1 MARGRVFTAPKAF
14 IKIDNEVAGY
24 VRNLTFS
31 ENVQRANVQG
41 LGSLTYQEA
50 PPVVYTCQ
58 WSVSQY
64 FISFNTPIMKKMLKK
79 FGSIAEIK
87 NSLVLGDIAF
97 DITVYAKTVS
107 SEDAATKLV
116 TEVDNT
122 FQFHNGTINTPF
134 TVNSLNSR
142 TSFNSTTVQLIQ
154 RARKNRKI
162 SFTVSIPQRYN

>member
-50 PPVVYTCQ
+50 PPVAYTCQ

-64 FISFNTPIMKKMLKK
+64 FISFNTPIMKNMLKK

-122 FQFHNGTINTPF
+122 GETIARLQDCLLNTQSFSVQEAGLAGTD
-134 TVNSLNSR
+134 
-142 TSFNSTTVQLIQ
+142 
-154 RARKNRKI
+154 I
-162 SFTVSIPQRYN
+162 SGIYLEPISMAG

>member
-64 FISFNTPIMKKMLKK
+64 FISFNTPVHDLTIEGKEYYRRHKSDIITSILS
-79 FGSIAEIK
+79 GSGID
-87 NSLVLGDIAF
+87 GYD
-97 DITVYAKTVS
+97 
-107 SEDAATKLV
+107 
-116 TEVDNT
+116 
-122 FQFHNGTINTPF
+122 INTGSTITGTLPLEEGQ
-134 TVNSLNSR
+134 TTAVSK
-142 TSFNSTTVQLIQ
+142 TFNLVATD
-154 RARKNRKI
+154 
-162 SFTVSIPQRYN
+162 SIPNGFEEIAPLFKRHPQNVYFLEKGWKKLM

>member
-1 MARGRVFTAPKAF
+1 MSRGNVYTAPKAY

-24 VRNLTFS
+24 VRNLNFS

-41 LGSLTYQEA
+41 LGSLTLQEA
-50 PPVVYTCQ
+50 PAVVYMCQ

-64 FISFNTPIMKKMLKK
+64 FISFNTPIMQKMLKK

-97 DITVYAKTVS
+97 DITMYAKTVA
-107 SEDAATKLV
+107 SEDANSKLV

-122 FQFHNGTINTPF
+122 GNTIARLQGCL
-134 TVNSLNSR
+134 VNSQ
-142 TSFNSTTVQLIQ
+142 SFQLQEGGIAGTDINGIYLEPIST
-154 RARKNRKI
+154 AG
-162 SFTVSIPQRYN
+162 

>member
-1 MARGRVFTAPKAF
+1 MGRGKVFTAPKAF
-14 IKIDNEVAGY
+14 IKIDNQVAGY

-58 WSVSQY
+58 WQVDQY
-64 FISFNTPIMKKMLKK
+64 FISFDTPVMKKMLKK
-79 FGSIAEIK
+79 FGTIAEIK

-97 DITVYAKTVS
+97 DITVYSKTVQ
-107 SEDAATKLV
+107 SEDQQTKFV

-122 FQFHNGTINTPF
+122 GQTIARLQGCL
-134 TVNSLNSR
+134 LNSQ
-142 TSFNSTTVQLIQ
+142 SFQLSEAGLAGVNIQ
-154 RARKNRKI
+154 GIYLEPI
-162 SFTVSIPQRYN
+162 SMAK

>member
-1 MARGRVFTAPKAF
+1 MARGKVFTAPQAF

-24 VRNLTFS
+24 CRNLNFS
-31 ENVQRANVQG
+31 ENVNRANVQG

-50 PPVVYTCQ
+50 PAVAYTCQ

-64 FISFNTPIMKKMLKK
+64 FISFDTPVMKKMLKK

-97 DITVYAKTVS
+97 DITMYAKTVA
-107 SEDAATKLV
+107 SEDAQSRLV

-122 FQFHNGTINTPF
+122 GKTIARLQGCL
-134 TVNSLNSR
+134 LNSQ
-142 TSFNSTTVQLIQ
+142 SFQLQEGGI
-154 RARKNRKI
+154 AGVDINGIYLEPI
-162 SFTVSIPQRYN
+162 SMAG

>member
-50 PPVVYTCQ
+50 PPVAYTCQ

-122 FQFHNGTINTPF
+122 GETIARLQGCLLNAQSFSVQEAGLAGTD
-134 TVNSLNSR
+134 
-142 TSFNSTTVQLIQ
+142 
-154 RARKNRKI
+154 I
-162 SFTVSIPQRYN
+162 SGIYLEPISMAG

>member
-24 VRNLTFS
+24 VRNLSFS

-50 PPVVYTCQ
+50 PPVAYTCQ

-87 NSLVLGDIAF
+87 NSLVLGDISF
-97 DITVYAKTVS
+97 DITVYSKMVS
-107 SEDAATKLV
+107 SEDASTKLV

-122 FQFHNGTINTPF
+122 GETIARLQGCL
-134 TVNSLNSR
+134 LNSQ
-142 TSFNSTTVQLIQ
+142 SFNIQEAGIAGTDISGIYLEPIST
-154 RARKNRKI
+154 AG
-162 SFTVSIPQRYN
+162 

>member
-50 PPVVYTCQ
+50 PPVAYTCQ

-122 FQFHNGTINTPF
+122 GETIARLQGCL
-134 TVNSLNSR
+134 LNAQ
-142 TSFNSTTVQLIQ
+142 SFSIQ
-154 RARKNRKI
+154 EAGLAGIDI
-162 SFTVSIPQRYN
+162 SGIYLEPISMAG

>member
-107 SEDAATKLV
+107 SEDASTKLV
-116 TEVDNT
+116 TEGDNT
-122 FQFHNGTINTPF
+122 GETIARLQGCLLNTQSFSVQEAGLAGTD
-134 TVNSLNSR
+134 
-142 TSFNSTTVQLIQ
+142 
-154 RARKNRKI
+154 I
-162 SFTVSIPQRYN
+162 SGIYLEPISMAG

>member
-122 FQFHNGTINTPF
+122 GETIARLQSCLLNTQSFSVQEAGLAGTD
-134 TVNSLNSR
+134 
-142 TSFNSTTVQLIQ
+142 
-154 RARKNRKI
+154 I
-162 SFTVSIPQRYN
+162 SGIYLEPISMAG